1 MQPDDLPH
9 KYESGNLNVP
19 GIAGLGAAAQF
30 LQAKSIRSAREHE
43 LALTKQLL
51 DGLYALPAA
60 MRVLGPSTAEA
71 RVGLVSVQLA
81 GYDPQEVAAL
91 LDATHGIET
100 RAGLH
105 CAPRMHAALD
115 TLATGGTLRISLGHF
130 TTSEEVDALL
140 VALTELTTDAT

>member
-1 MQPDDLPH
+1 
-9 KYESGNLNVP
+9 
-19 GIAGLGAAAQF
+19 
-30 LQAKSIRSAREHE
+30 
-43 LALTKQLL
+43 
-51 DGLYALPAA
+51 

-71 RVGLVSVQLA
+71 RVGLVSVQVA